1 MMYGNKWKAFVF
13 DLSFIGWEILGV
25 LTCGILTVFYVNPYY
40 NQAAAMLYDAIK
52 IDDQMRYQNG
62 NNAAQENNFQNN
74 AF

>member
-1 MMYGNKWKAFVF
+1 
-13 DLSFIGWEILGV
+13 

-52 IDDQMRYQNG
+52 IDDRMRYQNG
-62 NNAAQENNFQNN
+62 DNTAQEDNFQNN